1 MALQGFTDKHD
12 VLSDTVYIAPRWM
25 FEAFKGV
32 IRHEHVCVIEYL
44 NGPSW
49 QGEWGLWGLGF

>member
-1 MALQGFTDKHD
+1 MALNGFADKYD

-25 FEAFKGV
+25 FDAFKGV

-49 QGEWGLWGLGF
+49 QGESEGV